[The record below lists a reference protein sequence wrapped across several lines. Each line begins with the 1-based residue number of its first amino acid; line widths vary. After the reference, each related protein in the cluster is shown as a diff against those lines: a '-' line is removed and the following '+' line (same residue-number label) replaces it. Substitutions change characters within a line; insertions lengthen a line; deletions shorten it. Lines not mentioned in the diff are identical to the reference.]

1 MKRIGILGGTFD
13 PPHAGHIELANAA
26 KESLQLDEVIFVPA
40 FKNPLKPRKATSSK
54 QRLEMVRL
62 ALENEPAFSY
72 SDIEISRGGPSYTI
86 DTVSE
91 LSYVQPADYWVIIG
105 SDALVEIES
114 WKNWQRL
121 LKLAK
126 LAVAV
131 RPPQTS
137 NQLSE
142 MLSAEVLPRIDW
154 ISMPP
159 RDLSS
164 TEIRLRIQE
173 GRPTHGLLASNVLG
187 YIQREKL
194 YRS

>member
-1 MKRIGILGGTFD
+1 MKRIGLLGGTFD
-13 PPHAGHIELANAA
+13 PPHAGHVELARAA
-26 KESLQLDEVIFVPA
+26 KETLQLDEVIFVPA
-40 FKNPLKPRKATSSK
+40 FKNPLKQRKATSSK

-62 ALENEPAFSY
+62 ALENEPDFSY

-91 LSYVQPADYWVIIG
+91 LSYVRPADYWVIIG
-105 SDALVEIES
+105 SDALTEIEG
-114 WKNWQRL
+114 WKNWERL
-121 LKLAK
+121 LKLTR
-126 LAVAV
+126 LGVAV

-137 NQLSE
+137 NQLAE
-142 MLSAEVLPRIDW
+142 MLNPEVLPRIDW

-173 GRPTHGLLASNVLG
+173 GRPVHGLLASNVLG